1 MFTCSQRRLKYLAVN
16 LLPDEGY
23 PRNALCALNLIST
36 FLLLVFFSIVIF
48 LVLLHIIS
56 IFFMTL
62 IFNKGNTNITELRT
76 IFQRESQN
84 S

>member
-1 MFTCSQRRLKYLAVN
+1 MYLAIN

-23 PRNALCALNLIST
+23 SRNGLCALNLIST

-56 IFFMTL
+56 IFLYDINF
-62 IFNKGNTNITELRT
+62 
-76 IFQRESQN
+76 
-84 S
+84 